1 MVINWQCKSSK
12 PISIMNRFL
21 KTTSR
26 AVALC
31 VVSAFSL
38 SCAYT
43 PDNWAFEEEII
54 YLTKVKRVAL
64 LDMPPP
70 SKIWLGDPSGG
81 GTAVF
86 FVGPVLALAADT
98 HSSDNPASGTFFS
111 ETTQKELKNWLEQ
124 AGVEV
129 VLLKAERA
137 SKSKMLKDYNQ
148 FGQVDADVIL
158 EVGPIFVGFREDTS
172 TMNFTDDEL
181 SPEVSYAFRVV
192 SAKSK
197 DLLIQS
203 NVFYSS
209 FYHYHRSYIA
219 GVKLIGPK
227 ENIFEDEDSVREQ
240 PEEAIRR
247 LQIAIREATKVI
259 AKVVTY
265 TYEEPVI
272 ESVPFTGNFSGT
284 YIGLTSKGQPRPNSE
299 VRIIQDGNKISGT
312 YGNQGGKVWGDIEG
326 DTISF
331 DWTSPRGNSGIGKWK
346 FTKGSSEVTGTYQN
360 SYSSKN
366 GKWNLRKI
374 E

>member
-1 MVINWQCKSSK
+1 
-12 PISIMNRFL
+12 MNRFL
-21 KTTSR
+21 KATSR

-38 SCAYT
+38 GCAYT

-70 SKIWLGDPSGG
+70 SKIWLGDPSDGG
-81 GTAVF
+81 VSFFFGWIVGMTA
-86 FVGPVLALAADT
+86 AT
-98 HSSDNPASGTFFS
+98 HSGDNPASGTFFS
-111 ETTQKELKNWLEQ
+111 ETTQRELKNWLEQ

-129 VLLKAERA
+129 VLLKAER
-137 SKSKMLKDYNQ
+137 SNKSKLLKDYNQ
-148 FGQVDADVIL
+148 FDQVDADVIL
-158 EVGPIFVGFREDTS
+158 EVAPIFVGFREDTS
-172 TMNFTDDEL
+172 TIKFTDGDL
-181 SPEVSYAFRVV
+181 SPEVSFAFRVV

-197 DLLIQS
+197 DLLIES

-209 FYHYHRSYIA
+209 FYHYHRSHFA

-227 ENIFEDEDSVREQ
+227 ENLFEDEDSVREQ

-247 LQIAIREATKVI
+247 LQIAIREVTKVI

-284 YIGLTSKGQPRPNSE
+284 YIGLTPEGQPRPYSE

-312 YGNQGGKVWGDIEG
+312 YGNRGGKVWGDIEG
-326 DTISF
+326 DTISL
-331 DWTSPRGNSGIGKWK
+331 DWTSPKGNSGIGKWE
-346 FTKGSSEVTGTYQN
+346 FTRGSSEVTGTYQN
-360 SYSSKN
+360 SYSSKS